1 MKELVISVFAVIVLS
16 CIFNSVGIWLGVL
29 PDLPPYPYGSSISE
43 IKNSGSEFGTKR
55 EDFCYPEINLT
66 NGKRPSCYITEIT
79 EKGDR
84 GAAEFPL
91 GANN

>member
-1 MKELVISVFAVIVLS
+1 MKEFVISVFAALVLS

-29 PDLPPYPYGSSISE
+29 PDLPPYPYGSSLGEVSTA
-43 IKNSGSEFGTKR
+43 SPQFGTKR
-55 EDFCYPEINLT
+55 EDFCYPEINFT
-66 NGKRPSCYITEIT
+66 NGKRPTSYITEIT
-79 EKGDR
+79 ETGDR